1 MSASILQQ
9 ALALHRSGNLTAA
22 AALCRRVLAVEPDNP
37 DALHSLGL
45 IAYQSARYE
54 EAAGLIRRAIA
65 RRPAPTYWYNLGH
78 VHLAL
83 NDAARAEEAFRQTVA
98 SAPRHAEALFQL
110 GNLASRSENPTAAR
124 DCYRRAI
131 EAKPG
136 FVEAHVNLGLLLDRT
151 GDTEGAV
158 SALEQALHLRPDD
171 PEILNSLGAVRRS
184 VSHAG
189 AIADFQSALSLNPE
203 HPQATV
209 NLAKS
214 LAAGGRHT
222 EAVELLDSALHRP
235 PENADARM
243 VLASSLAELNRFEE
257 AIQHYRLAAAAK
269 PRSVRPLVGLR
280 NLYLRLGRFEEAYLS
295 CIEIR
300 ELDPR
305 NAAALVGILRYPDA
319 RVPKEEAKRIARLA
333 DDASLPVSD
342 RRLLHFALSSYWE
355 LAGECDVAFMHMER
369 GHRLRRIDLE
379 RQYRPYD
386 PVEHVARIDRIIGT
400 FNEDYFRRVAGFGVA
415 SELPVFVVG
424 MPRSGTTLCEQILA
438 SHSKVYGAGELPYT
452 RAAERK
458 LSESCGVPG
467 AAGDDLGY
475 VAQLTSGLVSSI
487 AERQLARLRK
497 LAPTALRIVDKMPE
511 NLNRLGLIATLFP
524 KAKIVHCRRDPMDTG
539 LSCFSKDFASF
550 PLWISDLRSIGQ
562 VHRQYDRLMEHWRRV
577 LPIEL
582 FEFQYEE
589 VVHNLESCARSL
601 IRYCGIEWED
611 ACLEFYRTQRQVKTA
626 SLEQIRRPIYDTS
639 IGRWRKFERH
649 LVPLREALDGT

>member
-22 AALCRRVLAVEPDNP
+22 AALCRRILAAEPDNP

-54 EAAGLIRRAIA
+54 EAADLIRRAIA
-65 RRPAPTYWYNLGH
+65 CRPVPTYWYNLGH
-78 VHLAL
+78 VHLAMK
-83 NDAARAEEAFRQTVA
+83 DAAGAEEAFRQTVA

-110 GNLASRSENPTAAR
+110 GNLASRSEDPMPAC
-124 DCYRRAI
+124 DYYRRAI
-131 EAKPG
+131 EAKLG

-151 GDTEGAV
+151 GDAKGAV
-158 SALEQALHLRPDD
+158 AALEQALRLRPDD
-171 PEILNSLGAVRRS
+171 PEILNSLGTVRRS
-184 VSHAG
+184 VSAAG
-189 AIADFQSALSLNPE
+189 AMADFRSALSLDPE
-203 HPQATV
+203 HLQAKI

-214 LAAGGRHT
+214 LAARGRHT
-222 EAVELLDSALHRP
+222 EAVELLDSALHRR
-235 PENADARM
+235 PENADARV

-257 AIQHYRLAAAAK
+257 AIEHYRLAAVAM

-305 NAAALVGILRYPDA
+305 NAAALVGILKYPNA
-319 RVPKEEAKRIARLA
+319 RVSKEEAVRIAHLA
-333 DDASLPVSD
+333 DDASLPMSD

-355 LAGECDVAFMHMER
+355 STGEYDAAFMHMEN

-379 RQYRPYD
+379 RRYEQYD
-386 PVEHVARIDRIIGT
+386 PAKHIARVDRIIET

-438 SHSKVYGAGELPYT
+438 NHSKVYGAGELSYM

-458 LSESCGVPG
+458 LIESFREPG
-467 AAGDDLGY
+467 ATGSDLGH
-475 VAQLTSGLVSSI
+475 VARLTSSLVRSI
-487 AERQLARLRK
+487 AERQLVRLRK
-497 LAPTALRIVDKMPE
+497 LAPTALRITDKMPD
-511 NLNRLGLIATLFP
+511 NLDRLGLIATLFP
-524 KAKIVHCRRDPMDTG
+524 AAKIVHCRRDPMDTG
-539 LSCFSKDFASF
+539 LSCFSKDFTSF

-562 VHRQYDRLMEHWRRV
+562 VHRQHDRLMEHWRRV
-577 LPIEL
+577 LPIAI
-582 FEFQYEE
+582 FEFQYEA
-589 VVHNLESCARSL
+589 VVRDFESSTRRL
-601 IRYCGIEWED
+601 IRHCGVDWED
-611 ACLEFYRTQRQVKTA
+611 ACLTFYRTKRQVKTA
-626 SLEQIRRPIYDTS
+626 SLEQVRRPIYDTS
-639 IGRWRKFERH
+639 IDRWRKFEQH
-649 LVPLREALDGT
+649 LSPLREALDGA